1 MSSSFTR
8 YPVTCVSL
16 TGYSF
21 HMWFPTSTKLLFHG
35 GYSVN
40 VFMSTCF
47 VLTLSC
53 LRAGFCVGWVSD
65 LLWWGVGRSTC
76 GEGNFYWI
84 CRRLI
89 CNFTEHVSFLQVFFM
104 HFAGADYLPGFCVDR
119 YPRGKGL
126 IVTWRQILNCDM
138 IRESM
143 HIGERGRAINVS
155 LHVDVHMCIC
165 AHASKQFLI
174 AS

>member
-1 MSSSFTR
+1 
-8 YPVTCVSL
+8 
-16 TGYSF
+16 
-21 HMWFPTSTKLLFHG
+21 
-35 GYSVN
+35 
-40 VFMSTCF
+40 MSTCF

-53 LRAGFCVGWVSD
+53 LTAGFCVDWVSD

-104 HFAGADYLPGFCVDR
+104 HFAEADDLPGFCVDR
-119 YPRGKGL
+119 CPGGKGL
-126 IVTWRQILNCDM
+126 IVTWRKILNCDM
-138 IRESM
+138 TRESI
-143 HIGERGRAINVS
+143 HVGETGRDVCVRICVYGDMRVCV
-155 LHVDVHMCIC
+155 HVIVHMCIC
-165 AHASKQFLI
+165 AHVSKQFLI

>member
-1 MSSSFTR
+1 M
-8 YPVTCVSL
+8 SL

-21 HMWFPTSTKLLFHG
+21 HVWFPTSTKLLFQG
-35 GYSVN
+35 GFNVN

-47 VLTLSC
+47 VLTLSS
-53 LRAGFCVGWVSD
+53 LRAGLCGGWVSD

-104 HFAGADYLPGFCVDR
+104 HFTEADYLPGVCVDR

-126 IVTWRQILNCDM
+126 IVTSRQILNGDM
-138 IRESM
+138 TRESM
-143 HIGERGRAINVS
+143 HIGERGRLINVC

-165 AHASKQFLI
+165 AHASK
-174 AS
+174 